1 MKPSNSYFINDQDQI
16 KKISNPEEDF
26 VFKINTNDRYNEMQ
40 KEAMNSIYIS
50 TYSSATAVFLWRICM
65 FSCKKQRRSYT
76 ACVKLYT
83 WLTP

>member
-50 TYSSATAVFLWRICM
+50 TYFSATAVFLA
-65 FSCKKQRRSYT
+65 F
-76 ACVKLYT
+76 ACFHAKNNGEATLRVSNCIHR
-83 WLTP
+83 